1 MYVESLHFAQNMYLI
16 VLVPLTQLEKAVADL
31 REAFA
36 VVEVSSP
43 NFVATF
49 LEKVVRRCAIEE
61 DEAKVDRGVKKLLS
75 RWYLKHTAHDDESVG
90 KWRLL
95 VIQLIHMSNNH
106 QFVVDVGDFTRRDN
120 FLM

>member
-16 VLVPLTQLEKAVADL
+16 VLAPLTQLEKAVADL

-75 RWYLKHTAHDDESVG
+75 R
-90 KWRLL
+90 
-95 VIQLIHMSNNH
+95 
-106 QFVVDVGDFTRRDN
+106 
-120 FLM
+120 

>member
-1 MYVESLHFAQNMYLI
+1 VSAPGPMMGSCQEDDAKRRAASSSSS
-16 VLVPLTQLEKAVADL
+16 PLAPHSPSALTSVTAVATSKPSPKHAATQLEKAVADL

-75 RWYLKHTAHDDESVG
+75 R
-90 KWRLL
+90 
-95 VIQLIHMSNNH
+95 
-106 QFVVDVGDFTRRDN
+106 
-120 FLM
+120 

>member
-1 MYVESLHFAQNMYLI
+1 MYLI
-16 VLVPLTQLEKAVADL
+16 VLASLTQLEKAVADL

-75 RWYLKHTAHDDESVG
+75 R
-90 KWRLL
+90 
-95 VIQLIHMSNNH
+95 
-106 QFVVDVGDFTRRDN
+106 
-120 FLM
+120 